1 MSIGAQTDDGGR
13 EMSAVTWLRRRLGDL
28 YIGFTGLRFRK
39 LLAWVREFCA
49 IRANDRRRE
58 AHE

>member
-28 YIGFTGLRFRK
+28 YIGFTGVGFRK
-39 LLAWVREFCA
+39 LVAWVRESCA
-49 IRANDRRRE
+49 IWTNRRRE